1 MSSALTELN
10 RPPTSS
16 GSYPLPPRKRLI
28 LEPDQDFFND
38 NDDDEPLHIQQQ
50 QQPEQDEEQPPSD
63 LEEDDDDALQAQREL
78 IASTSIGLKTASIDA
93 FSSSKGFN
101 QGLGF
106 GNDAKGKSRMMSFE
120 EDQEFGDEEFEFTST
135 TTKTTTTIRKPL
147 VGENYDFT
155 SKYGSINSLNLQ
167 QQAPLDKLDSDG
179 WLEQIPIEATKLDGT
194 KLTFR
199 RKKRLELTRIGLN
212 KSSGEDP
219 KELAKLAQSSLEKP
233 FQQLVQSIE
242 TDLLMQKKQREA
254 DATSA
259 AFGSTNHGNDNKT
272 DKKNDENKN
281 SNDKIIETQLWT
293 DRYRPKKFTD
303 LLGDERVHRSA
314 LSWLKEWDNCVFKG
328 RNNNPGSTGAAGVI
342 KKERRNAKRG
352 REGNTFGANG
362 SGTGFG
368 EEIAPDPLGRPHE
381 KILLLSGPPGL
392 GKTTLAHVLARQ
404 AGYQV
409 HEVNASDD
417 RTSRVVEERIRNALD
432 STSLSLGWSEKE
444 KFKSKANNDSGGDRI
459 ARPTCVVV
467 DEIDGAA
474 NGGDSSFIKTLVKLV
489 TEGSSTKKPLK
500 RKNGTKGK
508 KDRPLLRP
516 IICICNDL
524 YAPVL
529 RPLRPLAKII
539 RFQPPTNTMLTKR
552 LRTICEMESMRAE
565 NKHLTLLVE
574 TAEGDLRSCLNTL
587 QRVQFIKRKG
597 DVVDEK
603 AIRSTSLG
611 MKDTGTSSIQVL
623 DRLFKKP
630 SRKKGVSTDDRY
642 ITRIVRDVQT
652 SGEYEKI
659 AQGCF
664 ENYLSARDTDN
675 EAFPRIS
682 EALDWLYFFDRLD
695 GKLRTDRD
703 YELLGYV
710 PYSFVPWYPL
720 FSSQTPNPVELPK
733 TDYEM
738 YLQRTAHDEI
748 ATTFSLNLPLSL
760 KSTFTATTLVSELL
774 PLFNRI
780 VSPDLKP
787 INSQVVKNEERQ
799 KLMRT
804 VNTLIL
810 MKTGFVIDKNEEG
823 QLSYKLDPPIDVFV
837 HYEGKRASDIA
848 PGRYAV
854 RQMITREVDAELLR
868 RGNENEGTT
877 RDASDI
883 LSAYKTKPAAAT
895 IAPEVKQAVDF
906 FGRAIV
912 TKPLTAS
919 QEAAA
924 LLAPPP
930 PKKVKQTMYK
940 FNEGFSNAVRTTKR
954 VSDFFA

>member
-1 MSSALTELN
+1 MSALAELN
-10 RPPTSS
+10 RPPSH
-16 GSYPLPPRKRLI
+16 PAPAPARKRLV
-28 LEPDQDFFND
+28 LEPDQDFFGA
-38 NDDDEPLHIQQQ
+38 DDDTH
-50 QQPEQDEEQPPSD
+50 DDEQPPSD
-63 LEEDDDDALQAQREL
+63 IDMDEDQDALDEMRAQRLVDETSPSSV
-78 IASTSIGLKTASIDA
+78 ASSSKGSRPASIDA
-93 FSSSKGFN
+93 FSTRN
-101 QGLGF
+101 QSRPVDVSGS
-106 GNDAKGKSRMMSFE
+106 DAKGKGKMTFE
-120 EDQEFGDEEFEFTST
+120 EEEEFGDEEFEFSRAPT
-135 TTKTTTTIRKPL
+135 TTEKAPRKAV
-147 VGENYDFT
+147 VGVDYDFT
-155 SKYGSINSLNLQ
+155 SKYGSISNLNLDLHPSTSGESES
-167 QQAPLDKLDSDG
+167 ALESG
-179 WLEQIPIEATKLDGT
+179 WIEQSPIEATRLDGT
-194 KLTFR
+194 KFTLRR
-199 RKKRLELTRIGLN
+199 RKRLDLARLGLN

-219 KELAKLAQSSLEKP
+219 KELAKLAQGSLDRP
-233 FQQLVQSIE
+233 FSEMVRAIE
-242 TDLLMQKKQREA
+242 NDAIMQKKQREA

-259 AFGSTNHGNDNKT
+259 AFGTRSME
-272 DKKNDENKN
+272 DKNLLANGERPV
-281 SNDKIIETQLWT
+281 ETQLWT

-328 RNNNPGSTGAAGVI
+328 NNAQRSGKGGASGAI
-342 KKERRNAKRG
+342 KKERRNAGKRG
-352 REGNTFGANG
+352 RDGSSSSSSFGQPG
-362 SGTGFG
+362 YG
-368 EEIAPDPLGRPHE
+368 EEIAPDPFGRPHE

-409 HEVNASDD
+409 HEINASDD
-417 RTSRVVEERIRNALD
+417 RTARVVEDRIRNALD
-432 STSLSLGWSEKE
+432 STSLSLGWNDKE
-444 KFKSKANNDSGGDRI
+444 KKSSAGGAGTMGGNGA

-474 NGGDSSFIKTLVKLV
+474 NGGDSSFIKTLVRLV
-489 TEGSSTKKPLK
+489 TEGSSIKKPVK
-500 RKNGTKGK
+500 RKNGTKAK

-552 LRTICEMESMRAE
+552 LRTICEMEAMKAE

-587 QRVQFIKRKG
+587 QFIKRRG
-597 DVVDEK
+597 NVVDER

-611 MKDTGTSSIQVL
+611 TKDTGTSSIQVL

-630 SRKKGVSTDDRY
+630 PRKKGASHDDTKY
-642 ITRIVRDVQT
+642 VARIVRDVQT

-664 ENYLSARDTDN
+664 ENYLLARDTDN

-682 EALDWLYFFDRLD
+682 DALDWLYFFDRLD
-695 GKLRTDRD
+695 GKLRSDRD

-710 PYSFVPWYPL
+710 PYAFVPWYPL
-720 FSSQTPNPVELPK
+720 FSSQTPNAVELPK

-738 YLQRTAHDEI
+738 YLQRTAHEEI
-748 ATTFSLNLPLSL
+748 ATSFSLNLPLSV
-760 KSTFTATTLVSELL
+760 KSLFTGTTLVSELL

-780 VSPDLKP
+780 VAPDLKP
-787 INSQVVKNEERQ
+787 VNSQVVKNEERQ
-799 KLMRT
+799 RLMRT
-804 VNTLIL
+804 VNTMIL
-810 MKTGFVIDKNEEG
+810 TKTTFAIDKNEEG

-854 RQMITREVDAELLR
+854 RQMINREVEAELLR
-868 RGNENEGTT
+868 RGGESDGTSK
-877 RDASDI
+877 DASSI
-883 LSAYKTKPAAAT
+883 LSAYKTKPAVAA
-895 IAPEVKQAVDF
+895 IAPETKQAVDF

-912 TKPLTAS
+912 AKPLTAS

-930 PKKVKQTMYK
+930 PKRVKQTMYK